1 MTHEPIKAVH
11 LRPWSEDDLSL
22 LTRLLGDPEMMT
34 HLGGPETPE
43 QIAARHGRYLAM
55 RGQGRGEMLVIALA
69 GLAVG
74 SKYTA
79 FIF

>member
-11 LRPWSEDDLSL
+11 LRSWCEDDLSL

-43 QIAARHGRYLAM
+43 QIAARREEQKKY
-55 RGQGRGEMLVIALA
+55 GELGMELFQCSSEKVEC
-69 GLAVG
+69 
-74 SKYTA
+74 
-79 FIF
+79 